1 MRAIAKDPRHT
12 CIILTQNFGCLHV
25 HDFTIKYSA
34 VYDSYVYSSDI
45 KDVTNNDKATYGW
58 HVIMSYIY
66 KYIVCTKA
74 ISNYMLLTHQIPIK
88 L

>member
-1 MRAIAKDPRHT
+1 M
-12 CIILTQNFGCLHV
+12 F
-25 HDFTIKYSA
+25 
-34 VYDSYVYSSDI
+34 SDI

-74 ISNYMLLTHQIPIK
+74 KSNYMLLTHQIPIK

>member
-1 MRAIAKDPRHT
+1 MYTNCIYAKFD
-12 CIILTQNFGCLHV
+12 
-25 HDFTIKYSA
+25 TITELLSRMF
-34 VYDSYVYSSDI
+34 SDI

-74 ISNYMLLTHQIPIK
+74 KSNYMLLTHQIPIK